1 MKPIQQKTNS
11 NLISRWLGRSSFS
24 SSGAA
29 PLQLMALEDRVLYS
43 AGPVPVEVISAGA
56 ELLSQG
62 ELQDVSATDLGIA
75 PVEVDG
81 ISTIDDLIEQIDAV
95 HFPDSISDIQP
106 LEGIV
111 GSNGFGMIND
121 LVDGISESQSI
132 NNEAQATAISL
143 DSAIVEI
150 PLDERVAAANSNFAT
165 QLPDFLSSQ
174 TTFQSPENREFV
186 ANLEGTPVGEVFFRI
201 VGGDDATLFTFIS
214 GTDEGLLNFI
224 TPPDFDNPGD
234 SDGDG
239 LYSVVIRVENEQGV
253 GTDREFTIQ
262 VTDVVNAPQDLPAD
276 FSSQQFEFESPENR
290 RFAVDLQSFDP
301 EGATTFYTIVGGA
314 DQDLFEITP
323 ITGIIEFL
331 STPDFENPSDFNGDN
346 IYELDIIVE
355 DGSGFGSLRSFT
367 IEVTDVIDAN
377 QNQPAFFTT
386 VGSEFTAPENSTFVV
401 DLESDDPEGLAVT
414 YSIVGGDDAA
424 EFGITNFGAINFLT
438 PQDFENPGDFD
449 GDGFYSVTVRVEDPS
464 GLGEERDLLIEL
476 TDANEVAVLSSTDF
490 VTFEN
495 QSTTHTINAIAGDGS
510 NFEFTVDEDAL
521 DEGAFTFISI
531 GNNFQFVIDPLPD
544 FENSSDANGDGIYEF
559 ILTATSDTGFTTTET
574 IRVAV
579 MDMFEMATLPVTDF
593 SQEEN
598 VFETHQLNA
607 SAADGSTFTYQLLDG
622 NDSDLISLDENT
634 GVFSLNAIP
643 DFENEAD
650 ADSNNVYTFS
660 VLAST
665 DTGFSVQRDINLV
678 VTDVDQ
684 QAVTLDDSVTLTSI
698 DGITRIPIES
708 LTINDMFFDLNLDEF
723 ELQIVDRPLRGSV
736 TVSGGF
742 VEFTPSVNFGVL
754 DTDAFSYQL
763 VSADGT
769 IRSDVATVD
778 VDSLDLPPNSFEEE
792 NDEENDRDSD
802 DGFDGTGMNLTT
814 LEDDDESDIGRIGRV
829 QAVPAAIEF
838 GEDKQ
843 QAVIEA
849 LDSQFED
856 AKAGLLLDYESNV
869 YSYFGRTQFLDLSNQ
884 ELSAVSSVEAIQDI
898 TNFNNQ
904 LMLSQFVVGADAQDT
919 SSSLDLSNLDLGVF
933 RPFSIGV
940 GAITVAIA
948 SLVTLTTSS
957 QIPRV
962 LDFGQMLD
970 EESIEEIVS
979 S

>member
-174 TTFQSPENREFV
+174 TTFQSPENRKFV
-186 ANLEGTPVGEVFFRI
+186 ADLDGTPVGEVFFRI

-346 IYELDIIVE
+346 IYELDIFVE

-778 VDSLDLPPNSFEEE
+778 VDGLDLPPNSFEEE

-802 DGFDGTGMNLTT
+802 DGFDGTGMNLTM

-843 QAVIEA
+843 QAVFEA

-904 LMLSQFVVGADAQDT
+904 LTLSQFVVGAEAQDT